1 MITHHCY
8 CYMNP
13 NVVKCAIPIGDYEWF
28 PLKLIGDKYFMV
40 AVKPTFKGY
49 FALEGNDW
57 VNSRLKQFL
66 NQKFMAFLENSD
78 VDTSAIHGMSIL
90 TQGQY
95 NMYVHDRLPSCGE
108 YLLQTPAP
116 NRENYIL
123 AVQPDGTLKPV
134 AITAQKNIRPCFFIE
149 AEYLEEISEGKIITV
164 EQFYANQQTENAEPS
179 VTDAALAAKAA
190 EDARRQEELEAKQR
204 EEEARLEEQRR
215 LEAEK
220 AAQKAAEEARIA
232 AEEARRLA
240 ELEALRIA
248 QEAEAKRLAEQAAKE
263 AEERR
268 LAEEA
273 ERQRL
278 AAELEAKR
286 LEEERAAREAA
297 EAEAR
302 RIEEERVRQEEARKL
317 AEEAEARRIAEE
329 ERIREEARLAAEA
342 ESRRLE
348 EVERQRIEAERKAA
362 EEAEQ
367 RRLAE
372 EAERQ
377 RQAELEAQR
386 LAEEK
391 AAKEA
396 AEAEARRVAE
406 ENARLAAEEEEK
418 QRIAAELEEQRI
430 TEEEAARKAQ
440 TEAIVVDEVDTEEP
454 QDIASVEY
462 LDHGKK
468 IETDTS
474 GKHAV
479 YVYDDEF
486 KDYAFIVSDEDIK
499 LQAAI
504 ERMGVAIRAYMSSS
518 TNEKREPM
526 KKGNVKDH
534 ISRLQNRWRG
544 Q

>member
-1 MITHHCY
+1 
-8 CYMNP
+8 MNP

-149 AEYLEEISEGKIITV
+149 AEYLEEISEGKIVTV
-164 EQFYANQQTENAEPS
+164 EQFYANQQTENTEPS
-179 VTDAALAAKAA
+179 VADAALAAKAA

-317 AEEAEARRIAEE
+317 AEEAE
-329 ERIREEARLAAEA
+329 
-342 ESRRLE
+342 
-348 EVERQRIEAERKAA
+348 RQRIEAERLAA
-362 EEAEQ
+362 EEAEKQ
-367 RRLAE
+367 RL
-372 EAERQ
+372 
-377 RQAELEAQR
+377 AELEAQR

-391 AAKEA
+391 RIAEEKAAQEA
-396 AEAEARRVAE
+396 AEAEARRIAE

-418 QRIAAELEEQRI
+418 RRLAVELEEQRI
-430 TEEEAARKAQ
+430 AEEEAARKAQ

-486 KDYAFIVSDEDIK
+486 KDYAFIVSDEDVK

-526 KKGNVKDH
+526 KKVNVKDH